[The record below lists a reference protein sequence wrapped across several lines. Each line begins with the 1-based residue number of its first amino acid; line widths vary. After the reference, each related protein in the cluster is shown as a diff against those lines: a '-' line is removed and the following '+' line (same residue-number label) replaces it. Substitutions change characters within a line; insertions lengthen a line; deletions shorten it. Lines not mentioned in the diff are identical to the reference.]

1 MFLYTEKLQ
10 ISAGNYKSSTRNFKG
25 VKFQSDIEDVKHIS
39 SNGVISQIVN
49 SKILRSDHNNPSI
62 PNMGFLGFF

>member
-1 MFLYTEKLQ
+1 MCLYTEKLQ
-10 ISAGNYKSSTRNFKG
+10 ISAGNCKSSTRNFKG
-25 VKFQSDIEDVKHIS
+25 VKFQSDIEDVKQIS